1 MKPITIEPK
10 EIDIVVA
17 CLEQS
22 LVFWNDRIEN
32 DDLPEGFNLEMVNS
46 LFDDLF
52 AVFIKFSDV
61 QESLNEEVEE
71 DTPEEDELPDNVLR
85 FPGE

>member
-10 EIDIVVA
+10 EIDIIVA

-22 LVFWNDRIEN
+22 LIFWNDKLESEN
-32 DDLPEGFNLEMVNS
+32 LPEGFDLETVNS

-52 AVFIKFSDV
+52 AVFIKFSDA
-61 QESLNEEVEE
+61 QEDMNDDIESEES
-71 DTPEEDELPDNVLR
+71 PLPDNVLR
-85 FPGE
+85 FPGG

>member
-10 EIDIVVA
+10 EIDIIVA

-22 LVFWNDRIEN
+22 LIFWNDKIESEN
-32 DDLPEGFNLEMVNS
+32 LPEGFDLETVNS

-52 AVFIKFSDV
+52 AVFIKFSDA
-61 QESLNEEVEE
+61 QEDMNDDIESEES
-71 DTPEEDELPDNVLR
+71 PLPDNVLR
-85 FPGE
+85 FPGG

>member
-10 EIDIVVA
+10 EIDIIVA

-22 LVFWNDRIEN
+22 LIFWDDKITN
-32 DDLPEGFNLEMVNS
+32 DDLPEGFDEDTVSS

-52 AVFIKFSDV
+52 AVFIKFSNA
-61 QESLNEEVEE
+61 QEDLNDEDADSIEEE
-71 DTPEEDELPDNVLR
+71 PLPDNVLR
-85 FPGE
+85 FPNG

>member
-1 MKPITIEPK
+1 MKPISIEPK

-22 LVFWNDRIEN
+22 LVFWNDRIAN
-32 DDLPEGFNLEMVNS
+32 NDLPEGFDLEMVNS

-52 AVFIKFSDV
+52 TVFIKFSDV
-61 QESLNEEVEE
+61 QENLNEEEESEE
-71 DTPEEDELPDNVLR
+71 DILPDNVLR

>member
-10 EIDIVVA
+10 EIDIIVA

-22 LVFWNDRIEN
+22 LIFWNDKIESEN
-32 DDLPEGFNLEMVNS
+32 LPEGFDLETVNS

-52 AVFIKFSDV
+52 AVFIKFSDA
-61 QESLNEEVEE
+61 QEDMNDDIESEES
-71 DTPEEDELPDNVLR
+71 PLPDNVLR
-85 FPGE
+85 

>member
-10 EIDIVVA
+10 EIDIIVA

-22 LVFWNDRIEN
+22 LIFWNDKLEN
-32 DDLPEGFNLEMVNS
+32 DDFPEGFNTEIVNS

-52 AVFIKFSDV
+52 AVFVKFSDA
-61 QESLNEEVEE
+61 QEDMNDDLESEE
-71 DTPEEDELPDNVLR
+71 TSLPDNVLR
-85 FPGE
+85 FPGG

>member
-10 EIDIVVA
+10 EIDIIVA

-22 LVFWNDRIEN
+22 LVFWNDKLESEN
-32 DDLPEGFNLEMVNS
+32 LPEGFDLETVNN

-52 AVFIKFSDV
+52 AVFIKFSDA
-61 QESLNEEVEE
+61 QEDMNDDIESEES
-71 DTPEEDELPDNVLR
+71 PLPDNVLR
-85 FPGE
+85 FPGG

>member
-10 EIDIVVA
+10 EIDIIVA

-22 LVFWNDRIEN
+22 LVFWNDKLESEN
-32 DDLPEGFNLEMVNS
+32 LPEGFDMETVNS

-52 AVFIKFSDV
+52 AVFIKFSDA
-61 QESLNEEVEE
+61 QEDMNDDIESEEES
-71 DTPEEDELPDNVLR
+71 LPDNVLR
-85 FPGE
+85 FPGG